1 MSRTEQLRRESSG
14 PTARRGHALRRLR
27 ARAGRYRERCWALG
41 VLALGLAVAFALS
54 AAGVFT
60 DDNETPTLGTGY
72 AGVMAADSSAV
83 VDTTHPART
92 DSAANTDALT
102 APADSLEQTEKAPA
116 DSLEQTEKAPADS
129 LEQTEKADADNTKVV
144 KEAGETG
151 AEVVVGRGEASYYGA
166 RLAGNPTASG
176 EAFDPSKLT
185 AAHRT
190 LPLGSRVRVTNLR
203 NDETVTVRIN
213 DRGPFHGNR
222 VLDLSRRAAERIGM
236 LARGTARVKIELLEE
251 K

>member
-1 MSRTEQLRRESSG
+1 MSRPEQLRRESSG

-83 VDTTHPART
+83 VDTTRPART

-102 APADSLEQTEKAPA
+102 APADSLEQM
-116 DSLEQTEKAPADS
+116 
-129 LEQTEKADADNTKVV
+129 EKADADNTKVV

-166 RLAGNPTASG
+166 GLAGNPTASG

-251 K
+251 E

>member
-1 MSRTEQLRRESSG
+1 MSRPEQLRRESSG

-41 VLALGLAVAFALS
+41 VLALGLAVAFALA

-83 VDTTHPART
+83 VDTTRPART

-102 APADSLEQTEKAPA
+102 APADSLEQMEKAPA
-116 DSLEQTEKAPADS
+116 DNTE
-129 LEQTEKADADNTKVV
+129 VV
-144 KEAGETG
+144 EEAGETG

-166 RLAGNPTASG
+166 GLAGNPTASG

-251 K
+251 E

>member
-102 APADSLEQTEKAPA
+102 APA

>member
-1 MSRTEQLRRESSG
+1 MTPPEQLRRESSG

-102 APADSLEQTEKAPA
+102 APADSLDQTEKAPA
-116 DSLEQTEKAPADS
+116 DKTE
-129 LEQTEKADADNTKVV
+129 VV
-144 KEAGETG
+144 EEAG

-166 RLAGNPTASG
+166 GLAGNPTASG

-251 K
+251 E

>member
-1 MSRTEQLRRESSG
+1 MSRPEQLRRESSG

-83 VDTTHPART
+83 VDTTRPART

-102 APADSLEQTEKAPA
+102 APADSLEQTEKTPA
-116 DSLEQTEKAPADS
+116 DSLEQMEKAPADK
-129 LEQTEKADADNTKVV
+129 TEVV

-166 RLAGNPTASG
+166 GLAGNPTASG

-251 K
+251 E

>member
-1 MSRTEQLRRESSG
+1 MSRPEQLRRESSG

-83 VDTTHPART
+83 VDTTRQART

-102 APADSLEQTEKAPA
+102 APPDSLEQMEKAPA
-116 DSLEQTEKAPADS
+116 DKTE
-129 LEQTEKADADNTKVV
+129 VV
-144 KEAGETG
+144 EEAGETG

-166 RLAGNPTASG
+166 GLAGNPTASG

-251 K
+251 E

>member
-1 MSRTEQLRRESSG
+1 MSHPEQLRRESSG

-83 VDTTHPART
+83 VDTTHPTRT
-92 DSAANTDALT
+92 DSAANTDTLT
-102 APADSLEQTEKAPA
+102 APPDSLEQTENTPADSLEQMEKAPA
-116 DSLEQTEKAPADS
+116 DKTE
-129 LEQTEKADADNTKVV
+129 VV
-144 KEAGETG
+144 EEAGETG

-166 RLAGNPTASG
+166 GLAGNPTASG

-251 K
+251 E

>member
-1 MSRTEQLRRESSG
+1 MSRPEQLRRESSG

-83 VDTTHPART
+83 VDTTRPART

-102 APADSLEQTEKAPA
+102 
-116 DSLEQTEKAPADS
+116 APADS

-251 K
+251 E

>member
-102 APADSLEQTEKAPA
+102 APA

-251 K
+251 E